1 MTYRYV
7 LNHNRKRVHRLAGLA
22 FCGRSSDFGRSD
34 FGRSDFGRFATENT
48 DFLDTLLTGRDPA
61 MREFLAED
69 GRRVAAVT

>member
-7 LNHNRKRVHRLAGLA
+7 LNHNRKRVHRLTGLTD
-22 FCGRSSDFGRSD
+22 FFGRSD
-34 FGRSDFGRFATENT
+34 LGRLAADTT
-48 DFLDTLLTGRDPA
+48 DFLDTLLTGRDPI